1 METESTQ
8 LTVFHRWFRRS
19 SELDAALTAHPDA
32 ARIGLGARELGEVV
46 TDHRTSWV
54 RRHRLADLDVFAKT
68 YDYPG
73 LGDRLR
79 GVLRTTVL
87 APGRARREA
96 QALDWLAREGFPA
109 PSVLGIAEVRRR
121 GWLRR
126 SILFLSAWPGR
137 RIDQLLLGL
146 GDARRDR
153 LIAATWRFV
162 DELHAAGFVDG
173 NLDPRNLLARPVG
186 EDFELTKIDS
196 PRHRRFGRGR
206 APARAI
212 AADRARL
219 AAQFPLPTR

>member
-1 METESTQ
+1 
-8 LTVFHRWFRRS
+8 
-19 SELDAALTAHPDA
+19 
-32 ARIGLGARELGEVV
+32 LGEVV
-46 TDHRTSWV
+46 TDHRSSWV
-54 RRHRLADLDVFAKT
+54 RRHQIADLDLFAKT

-79 GVLRTTVL
+79 GILRTTVL

-96 QALDWLAREGFPA
+96 AALDWLAREGFPA
-109 PSVLGIAEVRRR
+109 PSVLGIAEVRRH

-126 SILFLSAWPGR
+126 SVLFLSAWPGQ
-137 RIDQLLLGL
+137 RIDQLVVGL
-146 GDARRDR
+146 GKARRDR

-173 NLDPRNLLARPVG
+173 NLDPRNLLARAVG
-186 EDFELTKIDS
+186 DDFEVTKIDS
-196 PRHRRFGRGR
+196 PRHRLFGRER

-219 AAQFPLPTR
+219 ASQFPPPVR